1 MVLLSLLQRQ
11 VDGNLTAALS
21 VVSIGNH
28 QLAAVHGDNL
38 LTHRQTDAAAEE
50 PL

>member
-21 VVSIGNH
+21 VVSISDH
-28 QLAAVHGDNL
+28 QPTAVHGDNL
-38 LTHRQTDAAAEE
+38 LTHRQADAFEE